1 MLIFKTAFFQ
11 SAYTYW
17 LCSIRLP
24 LYLRH
29 QDTSEEHKVEACQ
42 EVCLDVEKKCP
53 FQVKEKDTDRAAGN
67 PSFICEGNP
76 K

>member
-1 MLIFKTAFFQ
+1 MNMMLTFKSAFFQ

-29 QDTSEEHKVEACQ
+29 KDTGKEHKVEACQ
-42 EVCLDVEKKCP
+42 EVCQQACLEACQKK
-53 FQVKEKDTDRAAGN
+53 KKKGYKNTM
-67 PSFICEGNP
+67 
-76 K
+76 